1 MYFAKLEVLKGPK
14 NFGSLNGQSDPS
26 ASLAV
31 GQFVVRHLARNHYI
45 YILIDWDAT
54 FSNMVHTCLG
64 AQTIA
69 QGRLAG

>member
-45 YILIDWDAT
+45 IYICI
-54 FSNMVHTCLG
+54 
-64 AQTIA
+64 
-69 QGRLAG
+69 